1 MIIGIPKEIKNNEFR
16 VGLTP
21 SLVNGLCKQGHTVIV
36 QSGAGAQIGFGNLSY
51 QEAGAELSDS
61 AKDIFARAD
70 MIVKVKEPQIHE
82 CALLREDQI
91 LFTYLHLAPDP
102 EQTKALMDSG
112 AICIA
117 YETVTSAHGTLPL
130 LAPMSEVAGR
140 MSIQAAATHLERS
153 RGGSGILMGGI
164 PGVSPA
170 KVLILGAGVVG
181 RNALQIALGMGAQ
194 VSIMDRDLER
204 LRQIDALYGNRVRT
218 VFSDAMSIEAAVKD
232 TDVVIGA
239 VLLPG
244 GSAPKLRSKAMIQ
257 TMRPGS
263 VVVDVAIDQGGCF
276 ETSLPTTHAEPTY
289 MVDGVIHYCVANM
302 PGAVAHTSTIGL
314 TNATYPFIEQI
325 AAHGV
330 IKAMQF
336 NPHLKNGLSVFK
348 GHLTSAPVAKAQKL
362 NYIAADEAISS
373 LYSAEICN

>member
-1 MIIGIPKEIKNNEFR
+1 
-16 VGLTP
+16 
-21 SLVNGLCKQGHTVIV
+21 
-36 QSGAGAQIGFGNLSY
+36 
-51 QEAGAELSDS
+51 
-61 AKDIFARAD
+61 
-70 MIVKVKEPQIHE
+70 
-82 CALLREDQI
+82 
-91 LFTYLHLAPDP
+91 
-102 EQTKALMDSG
+102 
-112 AICIA
+112 
-117 YETVTSAHGTLPL
+117 
-130 LAPMSEVAGR
+130 
-140 MSIQAAATHLERS
+140 
-153 RGGSGILMGGI
+153 MGGI

-244 GSAPKLRSKAMIQ
+244 GSAPKLLSKAMIQ

-302 PGAVAHTSTIGL
+302 RM
-314 TNATYPFIEQI
+314 E
-325 AAHGV
+325 
-330 IKAMQF
+330 
-336 NPHLKNGLSVFK
+336 
-348 GHLTSAPVAKAQKL
+348 
-362 NYIAADEAISS
+362 
-373 LYSAEICN
+373 